1 MKKMNKI
8 VTFTITFLLM
18 TGCSQ
23 WQKPYYDYSDVGKMT
38 NQDYVDHLASLGES
52 YLSFNKDRQEKISSQ
67 SKDYL
72 NEIYHRIIQNNE
84 IFLPKRE
91 TVFFNVIQ
99 HTTPFIFSLP
109 RSQFFISSGLL
120 KKFLKNEQLFVAAL
134 SREIIRSQ
142 RNLYERNVVLATGN
156 MTTEQM
162 LQLMKL
168 DLATKEKINEWSY
181 VVLRRSGFDSSALL
195 AWIQLQNKNPLDFAL
210 YSGDRSQV
218 SREEFAFKN
227 FLVKEKKINSE
238 LITLDEKNSSKSF
251 YKLLSEIRE

>member
-1 MKKMNKI
+1 MNKI
-8 VTFTITFLLM
+8 KNLTIIAVLLSLLS
-18 TGCSQ
+18 CSQ
-23 WQKPYYDYSDVGKMT
+23 WQKPYYDYSSVGKMT

-52 YLSFNKDRQEKISSQ
+52 YLSFNKDRQEKISNQ
-67 SKDYL
+67 SRDYL
-72 NEIYHRIIQNNE
+72 SEIYHRIIQNNE
-84 IFLPKRE
+84 IFLSKRE
-91 TVFFNVIQ
+91 PAFFYVIR
-99 HTTPFIFSLP
+99 HSTPFIFSLP

-156 MTTEQM
+156 MSTEEM
-162 LQLMKL
+162 LNLMKL
-168 DLATKEKINEWSY
+168 DLSTKEKINEWSY
-181 VVLRRSGFDSSALL
+181 VILRRSGFDSSALL

-210 YSGDRSQV
+210 YSGDRSQI

-227 FLVKEKKINSE
+227 FLVKEKRMNTE
-238 LITLDEKNSSKSF
+238 LGNLDEKNSSKSF